1 MIDLHSHILPAID
14 DGARNI
20 GESLGIARAAAH
32 DGTTV
37 IAATPHVRFDYPTT
51 PEEISSGV
59 ETVNAL
65 LSRERVP
72 VRVVPGAE
80 IALDRLRELTLDELA
95 AYGLGGNPRAVL
107 VEFPYRGWPEELLD
121 QIARLRGG
129 GFTVV
134 LAHPERN
141 DVVQRDVARID
152 LAVASGAL
160 IQVTAG
166 SLVGEAGR
174 KSRRTAEAFLA
185 RGLCHLLA
193 SDVHGS
199 GVRRTLLGA
208 ARGQVGDDRLARWL
222 TEEVPGAIL
231 AGGELP
237 QRPSETQSS
246 GGRRG
251 LFSRRPTPG

>member
-20 GESLGIARAAAH
+20 GESLSIARAAAQ

-51 PEEISSGV
+51 LEEISSGV
-59 ETVNAL
+59 EAL
-65 LSRERVP
+65 NELLVTERVP

-80 IALDRLRELTLDELA
+80 IALERLRELELDELA
-95 AYGLGGNPRAVL
+95 AFGLGGNPRALL
-107 VEFPYRGWPEELLD
+107 VEFPYRGWPEKLLD
-121 QIARLRGG
+121 QIGRLRGG

-141 DVVQRDVARID
+141 DAVQRDVSLIE
-152 LAVASGAL
+152 LTVASGAL

-174 KSRRTAEAFLA
+174 KSRRTAEEFLA

-193 SDVHGS
+193 SDVHGP

-208 ARGQVGDDRLARWL
+208 ARGHVGNDQLARWL
-222 TEEVPGAIL
+222 TEDVPGAIL

-237 QRPSETQSS
+237 PRPSETAS
-246 GGRRG
+246 GGSRRS
-251 LFSRRPTPG
+251 LFGRRPTPG

>member
-1 MIDLHSHILPAID
+1 MIDLHSHILPAVD

-20 GESLGIARAAAH
+20 GESLSIARAAAH

-51 PEEISSGV
+51 PEEIRSGV
-59 ETVNAL
+59 ETLNEL
-65 LSRERVP
+65 LVREHVP

-80 IALDRLRELTLDELA
+80 LDLARLRELELDELD
-95 AYGLGGNPRAVL
+95 AYGLGGNPRVLL
-107 VEFPYRGWPEELLD
+107 VECPYRGWPEDLFD
-121 QIARLRGG
+121 QIGRLRGAG
-129 GFTVV
+129 LTVV

-141 DVVQRDVARID
+141 DAVHRDLALID

-193 SDVHGS
+193 SDVHGP

-208 ARGQVGDDRLARWL
+208 ARGHVGDDRLARWL
-222 TEEVPGAIL
+222 TEDVPGAIL

-237 QRPSETQSS
+237 ERPSETRTS
-246 GGRRG
+246 GARR
-251 LFSRRPTPG
+251 LFGRRPTPG

>member
-14 DGARNI
+14 DGAHNI
-20 GESLGIARAAAH
+20 GESLGIARAAAQG
-32 DGTTV
+32 GTTV

-59 ETVNAL
+59 EMLNEL
-65 LSRERVP
+65 LARERVP

-80 IALDRLRELTLDELA
+80 IALDRLRELTLDDLP
-95 AYGLGGNPRAVL
+95 AYGLGGNPRVLL
-107 VEFPYRGWPEELLD
+107 VEFPYRGWPEALLD
-121 QIARLRGG
+121 QIARLRDG

-141 DVVQRDVARID
+141 DVVQRDTTRID

-174 KSRRTAEAFLA
+174 KSRRAAEAFLSE
-185 RGLCHLLA
+185 GLCHLLA
-193 SDVHGS
+193 SDVHGP
-199 GVRRTLLGA
+199 GVRRAQLGA
-208 ARGQVGDDRLARWL
+208 ARGHVGDDRLARWL
-222 TEEVPGAIL
+222 TEDVPGAIL
-231 AGGELP
+231 AGEEVP
-237 QRPSETQSS
+237 QRPSETRSS
-246 GGRRG
+246 GGG
-251 LFSRRPTPG
+251 GGIGGM

>member
-1 MIDLHSHILPAID
+1 MIDLHSHILPAVD

-20 GESLGIARAAAH
+20 GESLSIARAAAH

-37 IAATPHVRFDYPTT
+37 IAATPHVRYDYPTT
-51 PEEISSGV
+51 PEEIRSGV
-59 ETVNAL
+59 ETLNEL
-65 LSRERVP
+65 LVRERVP

-80 IALDRLRELTLDELA
+80 IDLGRLRELELDELA
-95 AYGLGGNPRAVL
+95 AYGLGGNPRVLL
-107 VEFPYRGWPEELLD
+107 VECPYRGWPEDLLD
-121 QIARLRGG
+121 QIGRLRGA

-141 DVVQRDVARID
+141 DVVQRDVARIE

-174 KSRRTAEAFLA
+174 KSRRTAEEFLA

-193 SDVHGS
+193 SDVHGP
-199 GVRRTLLGA
+199 GVRRTHLGA
-208 ARGQVGDDRLARWL
+208 ARGHVGDDRLARWL
-222 TEEVPGAIL
+222 TEDVPGAIL

-237 QRPSETQSS
+237 QRPSETQRS

-251 LFSRRPTPG
+251 LFGRRPTPG

>member
-1 MIDLHSHILPAID
+1 VIDLHSHILPAVD

-20 GESLGIARAAAH
+20 GESLGIARAAAQ

-51 PEEISSGV
+51 PEEIRSGV
-59 ETVNAL
+59 EAL
-65 LSRERVP
+65 NELLVRERVP

-80 IALDRLRELTLDELA
+80 IDFARLRELEQEELA
-95 AYGLGGNPRAVL
+95 AYGLGGNPRVLL
-107 VEFPYRGWPEELLD
+107 VECPYRGWPEDLLD
-121 QIARLRGG
+121 QLGRLRDA

-141 DVVQRDVARID
+141 DIAQSDIALIE
-152 LAVASGAL
+152 LAVESGTL

-193 SDVHGS
+193 SDVHGP
-199 GVRRTLLGA
+199 GVRRTQLGA
-208 ARGQVGDDRLARWL
+208 ARGHVGDDRLARWL
-222 TEEVPGAIL
+222 TEDVPGAIL
-231 AGGELP
+231 AGDELP
-237 QRPSETQSS
+237 KRPSDTQSS
-246 GGRRG
+246 GGRR
-251 LFSRRPTPG
+251 LFGRRRTPG

>member
-1 MIDLHSHILPAID
+1 VIDLHSHILPAVD

-20 GESLGIARAAAH
+20 GESLGIARAAAR

-51 PEEISSGV
+51 PEEIRSGV
-59 ETVNAL
+59 EAL
-65 LSRERVP
+65 NELLLRERVP

-80 IALDRLRELTLDELA
+80 IDFVRLRELELDELP
-95 AYGLGGNPRAVL
+95 AYGLGGNPRVLL
-107 VEFPYRGWPEELLD
+107 VECPYRGWPEDLFD
-121 QIARLRGG
+121 QIDRLRGA

-141 DVVQRDVARID
+141 DMAQSDVALID

-193 SDVHGS
+193 SDVHGP

-208 ARGQVGDDRLARWL
+208 ARGHVGDDRLARWL
-222 TEEVPGAIL
+222 TEDVPGAIL
-231 AGGELP
+231 AGDELP
-237 QRPSETQSS
+237 ERPSDTRSS
-246 GGRRG
+246 GGRR
-251 LFSRRPTPG
+251 LFGRRSTPG